1 MKFTAHMIKYLYEL
15 INYGPY
21 RGVIVLKNTNKR
33 SKQRDA
39 WTYVTNKFNEFFD
52 TTFDNELVR
61 KKYTYEQNKVRKKAI
76 ARVEQKKAKSFN
88 EFKRV
93 NNKTGGGPG
102 LLPPDIDPHNPVDE
116 NFLPLPFEK
125 ELQVI
130 L

>member
-1 MKFTAHMIKYLYEL
+1 MKFTAHMIKYLDEL

-76 ARVEQKKAKSFN
+76 ARVEQKEQNLSMSSN
-88 EFKRV
+88 ELTIK
-93 NNKTGGGPG
+93 
-102 LLPPDIDPHNPVDE
+102 
-116 NFLPLPFEK
+116 
-125 ELQVI
+125 
-130 L
+130 